1 MPELSSLEPVRVGDV
16 RVQIVN
22 GNSECHISINPS
34 QYGLKQGLLKLVQR
48 HTLQF
53 ANDGQI
59 ERQEFISSVTYGE
72 PESND
77 FEFEGKTY
85 RVRSIPVSKTTGSI
99 DRLR

>member
-1 MPELSSLEPVRVGDV
+1 MSDVAEEPKKPVADV
-16 RVQIVN
+16 PQ
-22 GNSECHISINPS
+22 S
-34 QYGLKQGLLKLVQR
+34 QADWKARIASTPGKDLLKLVQR